1 MAFRTSEKK
10 KLQEYFDASAN
21 SIVMVYGSATSGLT
35 KLLREFTADK
45 KCFYYKARQ
54 ASAKEQYEQ
63 MRREVSKKYDTALT
77 RGDYNEIFNRVKSGD
92 PSKLVVVIDSFELIV
107 KKDPEFIKAIVKL
120 KQKKLYPGPVM
131 IILATNSLVFAEND
145 MEDFLEESARH
156 IDCRL
161 RLKNLEFLDV
171 VRHFPELSVRECVK
185 IYGVAGG
192 VSDYLDIWDAKKSMK
207 ENICSLILDEKG
219 AMHNAVRDYL
229 YSELREL
236 AFYETILYHV
246 AMGSNK
252 LNELFHDTGFSR
264 AKILVYMKNLA
275 EFDVVEKVVS
285 FETGG
290 WDNTKKGMYRI
301 KDPFINFW
309 FRFVYPNLSDLELM
323 SPEAF
328 YENYIAREIDEFFA
342 PTFSEVCLEY
352 LELMNKM
359 GKLKLNL
366 VRSGTWLGK
375 NNKIDIMA
383 ADSERNI
390 LVGVCNWM
398 DPVMKPEVI
407 VELTNAMK
415 KAKIKSSCIYFFSA
429 TTFHDTL
436 RKVAE
441 RDERFTLVDM
451 NEL

>member
-1 MAFRTSEKK
+1 MAFRTTEKK

-21 SIVMVYGSATSGLT
+21 SILMVYGSVVSGL
-35 KLLREFTADK
+35 KRLLDEFTADK
-45 KCFYYKARQ
+45 KCFYYCARP

-63 MRREVSKKYDTALT
+63 MKAEVSKKYDTALT

-92 PSKLVVVIDSFELIV
+92 PSKLVVVIDNFDLIV
-107 KKDPEFIKAIVKL
+107 KKDPEFFKAIVKL

-131 IILATNSLVFAEND
+131 VILATSSIVFAEND
-145 MEDFLEESARH
+145 MENCLEDLSRQ
-156 IDCRL
+156 IDYRMRL
-161 RLKNLEFLDV
+161 QNLEFLDV
-171 VRHFPELSVRECVK
+171 VRHFPDLSVQECVK

-192 VSDYLDIWDAKKSMK
+192 ASEYLDVWDGKKSLK
-207 ENICSLILDEKG
+207 DNIIDLIIKKNGLL
-219 AMHNAVRDYL
+219 HNAVRDYL

-236 AFYETILYHV
+236 AYYETILYHV

-309 FRFVYPNLSDLELM
+309 FRFVYPNLSDM
-323 SPEAF
+323 QTMDPEEF
-328 YENYIAREIDEFFA
+328 YERHIAFELNEYFA

-352 LELMNKM
+352 LSLMNKM
-359 GKLKLNL
+359 GRLPLKI
-366 VRSGTWLGK
+366 VRAGTWLGK
-375 NNKIDIMA
+375 SNKIDIMA

-390 LVGVCNWM
+390 LVGVCNWT
-398 DPVMKPEVI
+398 DPMMKPEVI
-407 VELTNAMK
+407 VELTGAMK
-415 KAKIKSSCIYFFSA
+415 KARIKSSCIYFFSA
-429 TTFHDTL
+429 TTFHEAL
-436 RKVAE
+436 VRVAE
-441 RDERFTLVDM
+441 KDERFTLVDM